1 MPEGQ
6 ITDGQTELQS
16 QCQGQ
21 EEAMAELDNII
32 KKDCKIV
39 TFSQCEPMQGHAYRE
54 VTQGSLKSFL
64 GK

>member
-16 QCQGQ
+16 QCQGL
-21 EEAMAELDNII
+21 EEAIAELDNVI

-39 TFSQCEPMQGHAYRE
+39 RFSQCEPM
-54 VTQGSLKSFL
+54 
-64 GK
+64 